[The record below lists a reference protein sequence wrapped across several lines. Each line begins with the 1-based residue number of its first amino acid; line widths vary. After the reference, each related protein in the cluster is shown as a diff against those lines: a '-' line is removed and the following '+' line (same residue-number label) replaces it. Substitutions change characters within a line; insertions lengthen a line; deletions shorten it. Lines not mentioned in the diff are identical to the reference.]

1 MIPVLLRPTILI
13 TPNSNVFDSTLII
26 SKEYTRR
33 TLSIMKRRITML
45 KINPKNNIAVESYCI
60 YERTSSSILT
70 GKNPRASIIS
80 CAYPVTPL

>member
-26 SKEYTRR
+26 SNEYTRR

-45 KINPKNNIAVESYCI
+45 KINPKIILQLRAIAFTKEH
-60 YERTSSSILT
+60 
-70 GKNPRASIIS
+70 RAPS
-80 CAYPVTPL
+80 